1 MSPMAFLALA
11 LPYPFDRDYMQL
23 ALFAG
28 LAVGLSAPL
37 LGTFL
42 VERRMS
48 LLGDGI
54 GHIAFAGVSA
64 GLVAGIWPIWTALI
78 AAVIGAVGLE
88 LMRSAGRTGGDLA
101 LAVVFYGGIAGG
113 IVLAGAGGNYN
124 ASVLSYLFG
133 SILTVDRS
141 EVVTVTVVGL
151 ILVIVVTVF
160 WRVMLATVTDAD
172 FARTLGIPVRIIDLG
187 IAVGAAL
194 VIVGAMRVVGL
205 LLVAA
210 LMVLPVGAV
219 RVVAPSFRATMFGSS
234 ALGGVSVIVGLWIA
248 RVNALPPGGTI
259 VLVVVAAVIVSGLA
273 RAANSWVRARK
284 QTATH

>member
-1 MSPMAFLALA
+1 MILLALA
-11 LPYPFDRDYMQL
+11 LPFPFEREYMQL

-64 GLVAGIWPIWTALI
+64 GLLAGVWPIWTALI
-78 AAVIGAVGLE
+78 AAVLGAVVLE

-113 IVLAGAGGNYN
+113 IVLAGAAGNYN
-124 ASVLSYLFG
+124 ATVLSYLFG

-141 EVVTVTVVGL
+141 EVITVTVVGA
-151 ILVIVVTVF
+151 ILVVVVLSF
-160 WRVMLATVTDAD
+160 WRVMLATVTDSD
-172 FARTLGIPVRIIDLG
+172 FARTLGIPVRVIDLG

-219 RVVAPSFRATMFGSS
+219 RVVAPSFRWTMLGSS
-234 ALGGVSVIVGLWIA
+234 LLGGLSVVIGLWVA

-259 VLVVVAAVIVSGLA
+259 VLVVVGAVVL
-273 RAANSWVRARK
+273 
-284 QTATH
+284 TATGSQLFGRLRAKKI

>member
-1 MSPMAFLALA
+1 MP
-11 LPYPFDRDYMQL
+11 LPLPFPFDREYMQL

-64 GLVAGIWPIWTALI
+64 GLLAGVWPIWTALI
-78 AAVIGAVGLE
+78 AAVLGAVGLE

-113 IVLAGAGGNYN
+113 IVLAGAAGNYN

-141 EVVTVTVVGL
+141 EVVTVTIVGVVL
-151 ILVIVVTVF
+151 VAVIVLF

-172 FARTLGIPVRIIDLG
+172 FARTLGIPVRAIDLG

-234 ALGGVSVIVGLWIA
+234 ALGGMSVVVGLWVA
-248 RVNALPPGGTI
+248 RVRALPPGGTI
-259 VLVVVAAVIVSGLA
+259 VLVVVAAVMVSGLA
-273 RAANSWVRARK
+273 RGFNGWLRARSHSVS
-284 QTATH
+284 T

>member
-1 MSPMAFLALA
+1 MILAILGLG
-11 LPYPFDRDYMQL
+11 LPFPFEREYMQL

-64 GLVAGIWPIWTALI
+64 GLLAGVWPIWSALI
-78 AAVIGAVGLE
+78 AAILGAIALE
-88 LMRSAGRTGGDLA
+88 LMRSSGRTGGDLA

-113 IVLAGAGGNYN
+113 IVLAGAAGNYN
-124 ASVLSYLFG
+124 ATVLSYLFG

-141 EVVTVTVVGL
+141 EVITVIVVGAVLVTVVL
-151 ILVIVVTVF
+151 TF
-160 WRVMLATVTDAD
+160 WRIMLAAVTDSD
-172 FARTLGIPVRIIDLG
+172 FARTLGIPVRVIDLG

-219 RVVAPSFRATMFGSS
+219 RVLAPSFRATMLGSS
-234 ALGGVSVIVGLWIA
+234 LLGGLSVVVGLWMA
-248 RVNALPPGGTI
+248 RVHALPPGGTI
-259 VLVVVAAVIVSGLA
+259 VLVVVFAVLLTGLL
-273 RAANSWVRARK
+273 RAITTGLRRG
-284 QTATH
+284 T

>member
-1 MSPMAFLALA
+1 MP
-11 LPYPFDRDYMQL
+11 LPLPFPFDREYMQL

-64 GLVAGIWPIWTALI
+64 GLLAGVWPIWTALI
-78 AAVIGAVGLE
+78 AAVLGAVGLE

-113 IVLAGAGGNYN
+113 IVLAGAAGNYN

-133 SILTVDRS
+133 SILTVDRT
-141 EVVTVTVVGL
+141 EVVTVTIVGVVL
-151 ILVIVVTVF
+151 VVVIVVF

-172 FARTLGIPVRIIDLG
+172 FARTLGIPVRVIDLG

-234 ALGGVSVIVGLWIA
+234 ALGGMSVVVGLWIA
-248 RVNALPPGGTI
+248 RVRALPPGGTI
-259 VLVVVAAVIVSGLA
+259 VLVVVAAVMVSGLA
-273 RAANSWVRARK
+273 RGINGWLQARNRS
-284 QTATH
+284 ASI

>member
-1 MSPMAFLALA
+1 MILLALA
-11 LPYPFDRDYMQL
+11 LPFPFERDYMQL

-64 GLVAGIWPIWTALI
+64 GLLAGVWPIWTALI
-78 AAVIGAVGLE
+78 AAVLGAVVLE

-113 IVLAGAGGNYN
+113 IVLAGAAGNYN
-124 ASVLSYLFG
+124 ATVLSYLFG
-133 SILTVDRS
+133 SILTVDSS
-141 EVVTVTVVGL
+141 EVITVTVVGA
-151 ILVIVVTVF
+151 ILVVVVLSF
-160 WRVMLATVTDAD
+160 WRVMLATVTDSD
-172 FARTLGIPVRIIDLG
+172 FARTLGIPVRVIDLG

-219 RVVAPSFRATMFGSS
+219 RVVAPSFRWTMLGSS
-234 ALGGVSVIVGLWIA
+234 LLGGLSVVIGLWVA

-259 VLVVVAAVIVSGLA
+259 VLVVVGAVVL
-273 RAANSWVRARK
+273 
-284 QTATH
+284 TATGSQLFGRLRAKKI

>member
-1 MSPMAFLALA
+1 MP
-11 LPYPFDRDYMQL
+11 LPLPFPFDREYMQL

-64 GLVAGIWPIWTALI
+64 GLLAGVWPIWTALI
-78 AAVIGAVGLE
+78 AAVLGAVGLE

-113 IVLAGAGGNYN
+113 IVLAGAAGNYN

-133 SILTVDRS
+133 SILTVDRT
-141 EVVTVTVVGL
+141 EVVTVTIVGVFLVV
-151 ILVIVVTVF
+151 VIVVF

-172 FARTLGIPVRIIDLG
+172 FARTLGIPVRVIDLG

-234 ALGGVSVIVGLWIA
+234 ALGGMSVVVGLWIA
-248 RVNALPPGGTI
+248 RVRALPPGGTI
-259 VLVVVAAVIVSGLA
+259 VLVVVAAVMVSGLA
-273 RAANSWVRARK
+273 RGINGWLQARNRS
-284 QTATH
+284 ASI

>member
-1 MSPMAFLALA
+1 MA
-11 LPYPFDRDYMQL
+11 LPLPFPFDREYMQL

-54 GHIAFAGVSA
+54 GHIAFTGVSA
-64 GLVAGIWPIWTALI
+64 GLLAGIWPIWTALI
-78 AAVIGAVGLE
+78 AAVLGAVGLE
-88 LMRSAGRTGGDLA
+88 LMRSTGRTGGDLA

-133 SILTVDRS
+133 SILTVDRA
-141 EVVTVTVVGL
+141 EVITVTTVGVALVVMVL
-151 ILVIVVTVF
+151 LF
-160 WRVMLATVTDAD
+160 WRVMLATVTDSD
-172 FARTLGIPVRIIDLG
+172 FARTLGIPVRGIDLG

-219 RVVAPSFRATMFGSS
+219 RVVAPSFKATMLGSS
-234 ALGGVSVIVGLWIA
+234 ILGGASVFVGLWIA
-248 RVNALPPGGTI
+248 RVHALPPGGTI
-259 VLVVVAAVIVSGLA
+259 VLVLVAAVILA
-273 RAANSWVRARK
+273 GAGRALRVRARTTPK
-284 QTATH
+284 P

>member
-1 MSPMAFLALA
+1 MSALGLLALT
-11 LPYPFDRDYMQL
+11 LPYPFDRDYMKL

-64 GLVAGIWPIWTALI
+64 GLLAGVWPIWTALI
-78 AAVIGAVGLE
+78 AAVLGAIVLE

-113 IVLAGAGGNYN
+113 IVLAGAAGNYN

-141 EVVTVTVVGL
+141 EV
-151 ILVIVVTVF
+151 I
-160 WRVMLATVTDAD
+160 
-172 FARTLGIPVRIIDLG
+172 
-187 IAVGAAL
+187 
-194 VIVGAMRVVGL
+194 
-205 LLVAA
+205 
-210 LMVLPVGAV
+210 
-219 RVVAPSFRATMFGSS
+219 
-234 ALGGVSVIVGLWIA
+234 
-248 RVNALPPGGTI
+248 
-259 VLVVVAAVIVSGLA
+259 
-273 RAANSWVRARK
+273 
-284 QTATH
+284 

>member
-1 MSPMAFLALA
+1 MFMALP
-11 LPYPFDRDYMQL
+11 LPYPFDREYMQL

-37 LGTFL
+37 LGAFL

-64 GLVAGIWPIWTALI
+64 GLLAGVWPIWTALI
-78 AAVIGAVGLE
+78 AAVLGAVVLE
-88 LMRSAGRTGGDLA
+88 LMRTAGRTGGDLA

-113 IVLAGAGGNYN
+113 IVLAGAAGNYN

-133 SILTVDRS
+133 SILTVDRA
-141 EVVTVTVVGL
+141 EVVTVSIVGV
-151 ILVIVVTVF
+151 ILVIVVAVF
-160 WRVMLATVTDAD
+160 WRIMLATVTDSD
-172 FARTLGIPVRIIDLG
+172 FARTLGVPVRLVDFG
-187 IAVGAAL
+187 IAIGAAL

-219 RVVAPSFRATMFGSS
+219 RVVAPSFRATMIGSS
-234 ALGGVSVIVGLWIA
+234 LLGGLSVIVGLWIA
-248 RVNALPPGGTI
+248 RVRGLPPGGTI
-259 VLVVVAAVIVSGLA
+259 VLVVVGAVMVSGIA
-273 RAANSWVRARK
+273 RTANIWFRSRK
-284 QTATH
+284 RTRGR